1 MGQPGLGQC
10 LSLGMIRAR
19 LDAQLG
25 DLQVDRRVAVLLVE
39 AHGQAR
45 MLGQKV
51 DPAAGDPRPAR

>member
-1 MGQPGLGQC
+1 M
-10 LSLGMIRAR
+10 SLGMIRAR